1 MIALRCLEG
10 VFGPSNEITN
20 DIPSAPDLKI
30 GFNSSE
36 SCEDVLQC
44 ILREMSISNLRMAG
58 PELLKWDV
66 RPFIMH
72 KRTCLPKY
80 ALEQSRSQPNDTQVP
95 MAEYERLQQEVAR
108 LKEENK
114 MLLNMVVSGRSTK
127 DEAGPSGTTDLP
139 KLL

>member
-36 SCEDVLQC
+36 SCEDVLQR

-72 KRTCLPKY
+72 KRTCLPKC
-80 ALEQSRSQPNDTQVP
+80 ALEQLKDGILEGTHPSAAFFSQRHIN
-95 MAEYERLQQEVAR
+95 Y
-108 LKEENK
+108 KI
-114 MLLNMVVSGRSTK
+114 
-127 DEAGPSGTTDLP
+127 
-139 KLL
+139 